1 MSHLLLNKKMIKE
14 IMESDLSDTDKNSK
28 LMELFASKM
37 IKGQE
42 ETKRNTYY
50 WFIEKYPGMCS
61 GFTCLLLM
69 NHVL

>member
-42 ETKRNTYY
+42 ETKEIR
-50 WFIEKYPGMCS
+50 IIG
-61 GFTCLLLM
+61 L
-69 NHVL
+69 